1 MDFVGVSSDIA
12 VADEKYFYH
21 CFISPCFAL
30 KHPALL
36 GFSGVLLNALKL
48 QIVANQSKIEH
59 VATTC

>member
-1 MDFVGVSSDIA
+1 MYRHCANLWLAHHTPA

-30 KHPALL
+30 KRPALL

-48 QIVANQSKIEH
+48 QIVANQSRI
-59 VATTC
+59 CC

>member
-1 MDFVGVSSDIA
+1 M
-12 VADEKYFYH
+12 VALSVTVHK
-21 CFISPCFAL
+21 AL
-30 KHPALL
+30 ILLVFLNHPYQSLALQ